1 MLSSEYRGK
10 GWWEQ
15 YANKALEVNK
25 LQRHHCQANSSHW
38 CSFSCNKE
46 VTSSHQASCLHE
58 PPHAWPAVSPSSR
71 LWEVQRR
78 WRVYI
83 RRTAEEPCLQGAL
96 QQRSSSLP
104 LLWGIKPQNVK
115 SSARTEG
122 RPDHRVQPRRGT
134 ANPGAGTVSPLPS
147 PSGKR
152 PPESQPSPSPARRDA
167 ADPTQQEPSQA
178 AAPRGRAAGLLP
190 ALLPA
195 LLREGHG
202 RHRRRPPAGPGRTG
216 LWGERSAAP
225 GRAAQSP
232 ARSPGSP
239 LALQP
244 FRVLTR
250 RNRSPRPSTAAPLR
264 AGASRPSPAQPA
276 AAAPR
281 GEPYPR
287 GGRGRTQAPGTRWP
301 TPSPHPLSRVR
312 EAGRVNRGH
321 TLT

>member
-147 PSGKR
+147 PLRKAPPREPTKPEPRAAGCGRPDPAGALSGR
-152 PPESQPSPSPARRDA
+152 STARKGGR
-167 ADPTQQEPSQA
+167 
-178 AAPRGRAAGLLP
+178 AAPRAAPRTAPGRSRPAPPPPSRGTRPDGAVGRTQCSAGPGSTEPRTQPRLTP
-190 ALLPA
+190 
-195 LLREGHG
+195 
-202 RHRRRPPAGPGRTG
+202 RPPA
-216 LWGERSAAP
+216 L
-225 GRAAQSP
+225 
-232 ARSPGSP
+232 
-239 LALQP
+239 
-244 FRVLTR
+244 
-250 RNRSPRPSTAAPLR
+250 PRPYTA
-264 AGASRPSPAQPA
+264 
-276 AAAPR
+276 
-281 GEPYPR
+281 
-287 GGRGRTQAPGTRWP
+287 
-301 TPSPHPLSRVR
+301 
-312 EAGRVNRGH
+312 
-321 TLT
+321 